1 MHDLMFHR
9 KAGFLL
15 GILLLATAV
24 IGAFLFFPIISL
36 YLPYDYTHVGI
47 LVPSIGRKGYV
58 LPTYDVSVSGDGKLI
73 AYTSTANSL
82 LYGNSGSNKGLF
94 LYNRDA
100 AKTVQISTGLWHP
113 FVSIED
119 PQISE
124 DGNFIAF
131 FAVTH
136 YKTRDDHPTAALY
149 LYDVSL
155 QTTQELPLPEGAR
168 LQRTNNVKFSPD
180 GRFLWFPA
188 WIQGNET
195 VLLHDQLANTT
206 TALSNLLFPPGSNF
220 AIKEF
225 RFASDDFLLITAA
238 DGYTSR
244 YGVYEYAQMDYRL
257 IPRDQYKELSKSVS
271 PELPGDIRGAFPYNS
286 NGQLI
291 ALSSDQNT
299 AVLSIAANVEN
310 LGDFDLTSNLYQL
323 DRATG
328 ELKRIP
334 TPNWKRSAFLILTV
348 MNTIV
353 AGYILFIDAARKR
366 PFPTPA
372 PS

>member
-15 GILLLATAV
+15 GILLMATAV

-58 LPTYDVSVSGDGKLI
+58 LPTYNVSVSGNGQLV

-82 LYGNSGSNKGLF
+82 MYGNSDSNKGLF

-100 AKTVQISTGLWHP
+100 AATVQVSTGLWHP
-113 FVSIED
+113 FVSIEN
-119 PQISE
+119 PKISE
-124 DGNFIAF
+124 TGSYIAF
-131 FAVTH
+131 FAVTN
-136 YKTRDDHPTAALY
+136 YKIRGEQPTTALY
-149 LYDVSL
+149 LYDVSM
-155 QTTQELPLPEGAR
+155 QATKEIPLPQGIR
-168 LQRTNNVKFSPD
+168 LYRTNDMQFSPD
-180 GRFLWFPA
+180 GRFLWFSA
-188 WIQGNET
+188 SLRGNRI

-206 TALSNLLFPPGSNF
+206 TALSNLLFSPGSNF
-220 AIKEF
+220 AIEEF
-225 RFASDDFLLITAA
+225 KFASGDFLLFTAT
-238 DGYTSR
+238 DGDTSR

-257 IPRDQYKELSKSVS
+257 VPHDQYEELSRSVS
-271 PELPGDIRGAFPYNS
+271 PELPKDIRSAFSYNS
-286 NGQLI
+286 GRLLT
-291 ALSSDQNT
+291 LSSDENT
-299 AVLSIAANVEN
+299 AVGSIDANVKN

-323 DRATG
+323 DRSTG
-328 ELKRIP
+328 ELSRIP

-348 MNTIV
+348 MNTIL
-353 AGYILFIDAARKR
+353 AGYILLTDPAQIR
-366 PFPTPA
+366 PFPIHA